1 VRRVLS
7 EIGGKL
13 TIEAPGGPFTIT
25 ARADRIDLQDDGRI
39 VVYDYK
45 TTASAINQ
53 AVRRDAPQ
61 LSLEGML
68 AARGAFTG
76 VPDALPERLAFILT
90 AGGDPGGEVSPLKG
104 EVRALVE
111 AVEKGVTAHIVRF
124 DDPQCAYTPLV
135 RALFSDKARF
145 DSYAHLAR
153 AREWQARA

>member
-7 EIGGKL
+7 EIGGKF
-13 TIEAPGGPFTIT
+13 TIDAPAGPFTIT
-25 ARADRIDLQDDGRI
+25 ARADRIDLRDDGGI

-45 TTASAINQ
+45 TTASAIDQ
-53 AVRRDAPQ
+53 ATRRKAPQ

-76 VPDALPERLAFILT
+76 VPDAMPDALAFILT
-90 AGGDPGGEVSPLKG
+90 AGGDPGGKVSPLKG

-111 AVEKGVTAHIVRF
+111 DVGQGVTAHIARF

-153 AREWQARA
+153 AKEWQRA